1 MVIADGDKIIPPETC
16 CVCFVFVGVKTDH
29 ILFPK
34 YVETHINECVA
45 EISLNAEIV

>member
-1 MVIADGDKIIPPETC
+1 MEIKSFRQRHV
-16 CVCFVFVGVKTDH
+16 VCFVFVGVKTDH